1 MATIPQRGPQERR
14 REPPTARDA
23 PWQRA
28 VRDAPCFATTG
39 VRASSGAAEVAAI
52 DKAKEILGYDLAA
65 LIRDGPQAKLDE
77 TLYSQPIVFVTSL
90 AYVEVAKKHKRE
102 ILGRSKTCA
111 GFSLGEYTALV
122 YANVMSFEDG
132 LRLVQARAEA
142 MDAAAKA
149 ADASMA
155 SS

>member
-1 MATIPQRGPQERR
+1 M
-14 REPPTARDA
+14 
-23 PWQRA
+23 PWLTVNAVGIRA
-28 VRDAPCFATTG
+28 ATT
-39 VRASSGAAEVAAI
+39 RRLRSQSSRKGAEIALVSLVQRPEAQALF